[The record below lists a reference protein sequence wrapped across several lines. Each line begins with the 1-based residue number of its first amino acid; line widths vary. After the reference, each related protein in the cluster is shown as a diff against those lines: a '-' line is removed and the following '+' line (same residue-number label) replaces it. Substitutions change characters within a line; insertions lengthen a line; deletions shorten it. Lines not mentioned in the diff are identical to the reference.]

1 MKGTPRDGQRR
12 VLILLPALALGLAAA
27 CAQPATDTAT
37 AADTAAAAAAA
48 QQPVTSYTADDL
60 LLASTKVALP
70 PTTITPADLPDPQSQ
85 GAQYV
90 VRFCSRCHGIPSPA
104 MHSATDWPGVTRRM
118 WLRMARID
126 PVYAIPV
133 PEVGDE
139 LVILQYLTD
148 HALKVSTANL
158 PDFPGRQAFET
169 TCAECHELADPR
181 QHSPG
186 DWFVVVRRMN
196 EHMRAILGQELS
208 AAEIREIVL
217 YLERAS
223 T

>member
-1 MKGTPRDGQRR
+1 MTGTPRDGFRR
-12 VLILLPALALGLAAA
+12 VPLPIPILALALFAG
-27 CAQPATDTAT
+27 CAQPA
-37 AADTAAAAAAA
+37 ADTAPEAGAPGDAA
-48 QQPVTSYTADDL
+48 QQPTATYTADDL
-60 LLASTKVALP
+60 LLASAKVALP
-70 PTTITPADLPDPQSQ
+70 PTSITMADLPAPESQ

-90 VRFCSRCHGIPSPA
+90 IKFCSRCHAIPSPA
-104 MHSATDWPGVTRRM
+104 MHSATDWPGVARRM
-118 WLRMARID
+118 WMRMERID

-133 PEVGDE
+133 PEVGDQ

-148 HALKVSTANL
+148 NALKVSNANL
-158 PDFPGRQAFET
+158 PDFPGRDKFET

-196 EHMRAILGQELS
+196 GHMQEILGQELS
-208 AAEIREIVL
+208 NEEIQEIVL
-217 YLERAS
+217 YLEKAS